1 MHTKRFRLSILFFC
15 LFLAFITLPYGR
27 SSFILNFIEPY
38 IRSAFL
44 NNYVYVNIDSI
55 LIYNLLKSLVGLFL
69 SIVSSLFFV
78 IAIASYII
86 HLVLK
91 KPKKIIFII
100 GLILSIALLIINP
113 LISISTNSY
122 IVIDYLFEI
131 IVRLSNIF
139 IPSIIAYIDYIIRVI
154 ISLPQ
159 ISFLLF
165 FIFVIFVTWTSEI
178 KKGFKIVITV
188 SSSIIFLTQFV
199 LYILNLIF
207 GFSHILFAIFE
218 SISLDLYIELIQI
231 TEMIYTPLSYAQAF
245 FGKLLAFGCILGI
258 LVAIFSNSY
267 FQEKKFIPLY
277 ISPFIVTTLIS
288 IITILSKGIYIIF
301 MFIITYIH

>member
-38 IRSAFL
+38 INSAFI
-44 NNYVYVNIDSI
+44 NNIHANSDSI
-55 LIYNLLKSLVGLFL
+55 LIYYLLKSLVGLFL
-69 SIVSSLFFV
+69 SIISSLFFV
-78 IAIASYII
+78 IAIASYIV

-100 GLILSIALLIINP
+100 GLILSITLLIINP
-113 LISISTNSY
+113 LIS
-122 IVIDYLFEI
+122 
-131 IVRLSNIF
+131 
-139 IPSIIAYIDYIIRVI
+139 
-154 ISLPQ
+154 LPQ
-159 ISFLLF
+159 ISSLLF

-199 LYILNLIF
+199 LCILNLI
-207 GFSHILFAIFE
+207 SNISLILFGVYE
-218 SISLDLYIELIQI
+218 CISLDLYIELIQI
-231 TEMIYTPLSYAQAF
+231 TEMFYTPLSFAQIF

>member
-178 KKGFKIVITV
+178 KKGFKILLTF
-188 SSSIIFLTQFV
+188 SSFILFLIDFV
-199 LYILNLIF
+199 MCILNLINN
-207 GFSHILFAIFE
+207 SLFAYSNPMSVF
-218 SISLDLYIELIQI
+218 YIEFFR
-231 TEMIYTPLSYAQAF
+231 IYGKILTPLSFAQTF

-258 LVAIFSNSY
+258 IVAIFSNSY